1 MNNKII
7 STVKSG
13 FTLAE
18 ALITLALIGTIA
30 AMTMPTLKGIVPDK
44 YDALH
49 KKADYALEH
58 TISDLVN
65 DQYIYGDIRKTD
77 KVDDEFVTTVTRG
90 LSNTNKVVV
99 DGVSYGGKDS
109 EINNRKKKFC
119 LLVASK
125 FNLDKSYGVQC
136 DPSKTS
142 KFLDL
147 DGGKPDFVTRDGM
160 QFILPKSL
168 FEVDPEDRDN
178 AADDQIILIKTSM
191 PDDKKAPK
199 CMYIP
204 EDFYNNI
211 SKKQNL
217 DMLLSP
223 YGIEEGKRNGGRTLY
238 YTKIYNQCKHPDTF
252 IYFITPEGRLYKP
265 EYGKFNIRE
274 MSDYTITTGN

>member
-1 MNNKII
+1 MQCKY
-7 STVKSG
+7 
-13 FTLAE
+13 
-18 ALITLALIGTIA
+18 GT
-30 AMTMPTLKGIVPDK
+30 
-44 YDALH
+44 
-49 KKADYALEH
+49 
-58 TISDLVN
+58 
-65 DQYIYGDIRKTD
+65 
-77 KVDDEFVTTVTRG
+77 
-90 LSNTNKVVV
+90 
-99 DGVSYGGKDS
+99 
-109 EINNRKKKFC
+109 
-119 LLVASK
+119 
-125 FNLDKSYGVQC
+125 
-136 DPSKTS
+136 TS

-147 DGGKPDFVTRDGM
+147 EGGKPDFVTRDGM
-160 QFILPKSL
+160 QFILPKSD
-168 FEVDPEDRDN
+168 FAVDPDN
-178 AADDQIILIKTSM
+178 RGKADDDKTVDDQIILIKTSM